1 LLYLSFIKVDSSYVS
16 SVMPAMIV
24 TSLGLGVAFVSI
36 ASTALFNVRTDDTG
50 AASAVL
56 TTSQQIGGS
65 FGTAIA
71 NTIVVSSGTA
81 FMVATLK
88 HSHPAMTAKAKL
100 LLIATSH
107 VHGYDES
114 FRFGSLMF
122 FIAAIVFFAL
132 VNIDRD
138 HLGQHDEAATEVYP
152 AST

>member
-1 LLYLSFIKVDSSYVS
+1 
-16 SVMPAMIV
+16 MRP
-24 TSLGLGVAFVSI
+24 
-36 ASTALFNVRTDDTG
+36 DDTG

-81 FMVATLK
+81 FLVAASEAFAPVVL
-88 HSHPAMTAKAKL
+88 TAKAKL
-100 LLIATSH
+100 MLIATAH

-114 FRFGSLMF
+114 FRFGALMLF
-122 FIAAIVFFAL
+122 LAAVLFFAL
-132 VNIDRD
+132 VNIDRH
-138 HLGQHDEAATEVYP
+138 HLGQHDEAAPEVYP